1 MKKILFLLIVCSLL
15 ISSKSY
21 GQQDSYISV
30 QYAVSF
36 GTGDLSDYISKTSW
50 RGALLEYRAAVRS
63 NVLVGIDVA
72 WNVFYERKDY
82 DTYTLDTRSLSGV
95 QYRYQNEVPILASID
110 YLVSSENALKP
121 YVGFG
126 LGTIYSERA
135 TDMNLYRMTE
145 KTWQFALKGEV
156 GVLYEISYSSSVKFA
171 AKYYNAFKTETLDT
185 QGYFSL
191 SLGMAWDL

>member
-1 MKKILFLLIVCSLL
+1 MKKIFFLLIVCSLL

-50 RGALLEYRAAVRS
+50 RGAQMEYRAAVRS
-63 NVLVGIDVA
+63 NLLVGLDVA

-82 DTYTLDTRSLSGV
+82 DTYTVDTRSLSGV
-95 QYRYQNEVPILASID
+95 QYRYQNEVPLLVSID
-110 YLVSSENALKP
+110 YLISSENALKP
-121 YVGFG
+121 YLGFG

-135 TDMNLYRMTE
+135 TDMNLYRMME
-145 KTWQFALKGEV
+145 KSWQFALKGEV
-156 GVLYEISYSSSVKFA
+156 GVLYEINYSSSVKFA